1 MATLIPSPE
10 SIQTPPQTV
19 WILVAIISKRIIGV
33 YSTKEKAKVAEVEDR
48 RQPMTVDSYAIQ
60 KFELDRLRCE

>member
-1 MATLIPSPE
+1 MATLIPSQE

-33 YSTKEKAKVAEVEDR
+33 YSTKEKAKVAE
-48 RQPMTVDSYAIQ
+48 
-60 KFELDRLRCE
+60 LDGLRCE